1 VIIGPILVRIT
12 DRLVEEFLGFGP
24 QHSLRSMP
32 GLRSSN
38 RSGSMSL
45 EHGKIGTCSSVA
57 VIMRVDIWSDVVC
70 PWCYIG
76 KRRFEAA
83 LARFPHR
90 AKIEIIWRSFELD
103 PSAPASSEVPGH
115 YAEHLAR
122 KYAISIDQA
131 QLMINRVTSAAAE
144 EGLEY
149 RFNIARRGNTFDAH
163 RLLQLGL
170 HRGVQDHLKERLDR
184 ATFTE
189 GLPVSDHQALTE
201 VATSVGLDEVE
212 VKKVLTSDM
221 YADAVRADE
230 AQARAYGISAVPFFV
245 IDGKYGM
252 AGAQPA
258 GVIAGAL
265 ERAWRERATSTVA
278 DGEGDDAC
286 DDGSCAV

>member
-1 VIIGPILVRIT
+1 MSSDRPT
-12 DRLVEEFLGFGP
+12 DQARLD
-24 QHSLRSMP
+24 
-32 GLRSSN
+32 
-38 RSGSMSL
+38 
-45 EHGKIGTCSSVA
+45 HGKTGTRSRVE
-57 VIMRVDIWSDVVC
+57 VIMKVDIWSDVVC

-83 LARFPHR
+83 LARIPHR
-90 AKIEIIWRSFELD
+90 AEVEITWRSFELD
-103 PSAPASSEVPGH
+103 PSAPASPEAPGR
-115 YAEHLAR
+115 YVEHLAR
-122 KYAISIDQA
+122 KYAITTGQA
-131 QLMINRVTSAAAE
+131 QMMIDRVISAAAE

-149 RFNIARRGNTFDAH
+149 RFDIARRGNTFDAH
-163 RLLQLGL
+163 RLLHLGL
-170 HRGVQDHLKERLDR
+170 HRGVQDLLKERLDR

-201 VATSVGLDEVE
+201 VAREVGLEEVE

-245 IDGKYGM
+245 IDDKYGM

-258 GVIAGAL
+258 DVIAGAL
-265 ERAWRERATSTVA
+265 ERAWRARVSLTVVA
-278 DGEGDDAC
+278 DGDDSDTC